1 MKINGKITIT
11 GSKSE
16 TNRLL
21 MLQALSGQAF
31 EVLNASNSKDSQVMR
46 AALSSKEKEINIGL
60 AGTAMRFLTAYF
72 AVKQNRET
80 ILTGTGRMLERPI
93 GILVDALNDL
103 GANISYMDKEK
114 YPPLKI
120 KGKKL
125 EKNKI
130 EIPANISSQYIT
142 ALMLIAPFLENGLTI
157 LLKGKITSIPYIE
170 MTKGLLERVGVSCI
184 FEGNQIHITP
194 SIISNEKQT
203 VESDWSSASYYYA
216 LLAVSGGGKIQL
228 ESYREDSLQGDK
240 ELINIYK
247 KFGIESEFCENQ
259 IILKKI
265 EDFQQPHYIELDL
278 NNTPDIAQTI
288 AVTCATLKVQCKL
301 TGLATLKI
309 KETDRLEALKNELT
323 KFGTDIFVTNDSFEI
338 RGFKKA
344 QTNITVKT
352 YHDHRMAMA
361 FAPLKRYYDFKIEDK
376 EVVEKSYPGF
386 WKDFEKLGIIFND

>member
-1 MKINGKITIT
+1 MKINQRITIT

-21 MLQALSGQAF
+21 MLQALSNQAF
-31 EVLNASNSKDSQVMR
+31 EVLNTSKSKDSQVMQ
-46 AALSSKEKEINIGL
+46 AALNSKEKEINIGL

-72 AVKQNRET
+72 AIKQNRET

-93 GILVDALNDL
+93 GVLVDALNDL
-103 GANISYMDKEK
+103 GADISYMDKEK

-125 EKNKI
+125 EKNRI

-142 ALMLIAPFLENGLTI
+142 ALMLIAPFLENGLMI
-157 LLKGKITSIPYIE
+157 FLKGKIASIPYIE
-170 MTKGLLERVGVSCI
+170 MTKGLLERIGVSCI

-194 SIISNEKQT
+194 SIISNKKQK

-216 LLAVSGGGKIQL
+216 LLAVSNGGKVQL

-247 KFGIESEFCENQ
+247 KFGVESEFYENQ

-265 EDFQQPHYIELDL
+265 EDFQQPNYIELDL

-288 AVTCATLKVQCKL
+288 AVTCAALRIKCKL
-301 TGLATLKI
+301 IGLATLKI

-323 KFGTDIFVTNDSFEI
+323 KFGIHVFVTNASFEI
-338 RGFKKA
+338 KGFEKA

-361 FAPLKRYYDFKIEDK
+361 FAPLKLYYDFKIEDK
-376 EVVEKSYPGF
+376 EVVEKSYPSF